1 MALTLPKASDIK
13 AKLGPFP
20 VWVWGVI
27 VGGIILVVVYYRNN
41 AAKAAAAGTDTSG
54 VTVSGEDL
62 TAALGATDDGT
73 TDTTDDT
80 TDATSSTTLGS
91 TNTTWESS
99 AVAWLSS
106 HGYSPLTAQ
115 NAVENYLN
123 GTLSST
129 DAGANSAVNAAIT
142 NYGLP
147 PDGVF
152 GIPAVPVVST
162 PVTTTT
168 TPPATAVSTWY
179 QLNGAPGHQ
188 TIYKVTSG
196 KRVSQ
201 SSAQWKAAG
210 SPHLTAISAANLN
223 KLSKP

>member
-20 VWVWGVI
+20 VWVWGVLVGAI
-27 VGGIILVVVYYRNN
+27 VLVVVYYRNN

-54 VTVSGEDL
+54 VAVSGEDL
-62 TAALGATDDGT
+62 TAALGATGSSDT
-73 TDTTDDT
+73 TDTTDPA

-106 HGYSPLTAQ
+106 HGFSPLTAQ
-115 NAVENYLN
+115 NAIENYLN

-129 DAGANSAVNAAIT
+129 DASANSAVNAAIT

-147 PDGVF
+147 PEGVF
-152 GIPAVPVVST
+152 GIPAIPVVST
-162 PVTTTT
+162 PAVTTS
-168 TPPATAVSTWY
+168 TASTWY
-179 QLNGAPGHQ
+179 QLAGAPGHQ
-188 TIYKVTSG
+188 TIYKVTAG
-196 KRVSQ
+196 KRVAQ
-201 SSAQWKAAG
+201 TSAQYKAAG
-210 SPHLTAISAANLN
+210 SPPISTISAANLN
-223 KLSKP
+223 KVSKP

>member
-27 VGGIILVVVYYRNN
+27 VGGIVLIVVYYRNN
-41 AAKAAAAGTDTSG
+41 AAKAAAAGTDASG

-62 TAALGATDDGT
+62 TAALGATGSGDSGAT
-73 TDTTDDT
+73 TAP
-80 TDATSSTTLGS
+80 DATTSSSLGS

-99 AVAWLSS
+99 AVAWLAS
-106 HGYSPLTAQ
+106 HGFSPLTAQ
-115 NAVENYLN
+115 NAIENYLN
-123 GTLSST
+123 GTLSAT
-129 DAGANSAVNAAIT
+129 DPSANAAVNAAIT

-147 PDGVF
+147 PEGVF
-152 GIPAVPVVST
+152 GIPAIPVVTT
-162 PVTTTT
+162 PAPATTT
-168 TPPATAVSTWY
+168 AASAWY
-179 QLNGAPGHQ
+179 QLSGAPGHQ
-188 TIYKVTSG
+188 TIYKVSSG

-210 SPHLTAISAANLN
+210 SPHLTTISAANLN
-223 KLSKP
+223 KISKP